1 MSPIRVAIISAGPI
15 SLTLARLLPLNK
27 PNVDFVVFESEK
39 SRDARGQGGTLDLHP
54 ATGLAALK
62 EAGLYDEFLER
73 ARFDGEELIICDKD
87 LTKYVE
93 LSGSDEN
100 SSHGTPEIYRIS
112 LGEMLVDCSFQ

>member
-1 MSPIRVAIISAGPI
+1 MSPIRVAIISAGPVG
-15 SLTLARLLPLNK
+15 LTLARLLLNK

-100 SSHGTPEIYRIS
+100 SSHGTPEIDRIS
-112 LGEMLVDCSFQ
+112 LREMLLNCSFQ